1 MHRYDRYDFLPPTKE
16 SRIIKGNVYSCVQV
30 KLTPATATTAA
41 VNEDREIKAQLTI
54 GCTSTELRRKI
65 LEKPAMILDAVLNKA
80 RAIEAAATSKM
91 EQETEQTALAM
102 KNNKQNRK
110 FSKQQDEDDHHETF
124 RQSQQSI
131 DKTSCSFCGGRFHQR
146 LASCPARFH
155 QCSRCLNIHHF
166 EEFCRS
172 PKRERPSRSNKPH
185 RGMWKQQTN
194 SYHATKQRERKN
206 ATFGENSESGDEHSF
221 HISTK
226 GLQAARYKVSVN
238 NIKISV
244 IVDSG
249 STVTLLDRNA
259 YRSLGKLKLWPTS
272 VKIYTYNSK

>member
-41 VNEDREIKAQLTI
+41 VNEDRGIKAQLTI

-110 FSKQQDEDDHHETF
+110 FSKQQDEIMTRH
-124 RQSQQSI
+124 
-131 DKTSCSFCGGRFHQR
+131 
-146 LASCPARFH
+146 
-155 QCSRCLNIHHF
+155 
-166 EEFCRS
+166 
-172 PKRERPSRSNKPH
+172 
-185 RGMWKQQTN
+185 
-194 SYHATKQRERKN
+194 
-206 ATFGENSESGDEHSF
+206 
-221 HISTK
+221 
-226 GLQAARYKVSVN
+226 
-238 NIKISV
+238 
-244 IVDSG
+244 
-249 STVTLLDRNA
+249 
-259 YRSLGKLKLWPTS
+259 
-272 VKIYTYNSK
+272 

>member
-1 MHRYDRYDFLPPTKE
+1 
-16 SRIIKGNVYSCVQV
+16 
-30 KLTPATATTAA
+30 
-41 VNEDREIKAQLTI
+41 
-54 GCTSTELRRKI
+54 
-65 LEKPAMILDAVLNKA
+65 
-80 RAIEAAATSKM
+80 
-91 EQETEQTALAM
+91 
-102 KNNKQNRK
+102 
-110 FSKQQDEDDHHETF
+110 
-124 RQSQQSI
+124 
-131 DKTSCSFCGGRFHQR
+131 
-146 LASCPARFH
+146 
-155 QCSRCLNIHHF
+155 
-166 EEFCRS
+166 
-172 PKRERPSRSNKPH
+172 
-185 RGMWKQQTN
+185 MWKQQTN